1 MSLSDSL
8 VYAPKPSAVSST
20 KARWNQPA
28 YNKSS
33 FNPGEVIMI
42 NIPTGR
48 RGSFLNTRMSYLK
61 FRVTNTGADKAHTI
75 SADFNIASIFSIMEL
90 YHGSNLL
97 EQVHEISL
105 LVNLW
110 HDMTGKIRA
119 GHAGRRREDELLAYH
134 GRCDGVY
141 KEFGCSS
148 VVEETDLQSPPL
160 PAEYHMPSAELQR
173 DAAPDRENDQPPRLL
188 QTTKPQRIVSHMGGV
203 YFSRQEE
210 RRSPAAL
217 RV

>member
-97 EQVHEISL
+97 EQVHEIGL

-110 HDMTGKIRA
+110 HDMTGNIA
-119 GHAGRRREDELLAYH
+119 SHGTTSNLLE
-134 GRCDGVY
+134 GQNV
-141 KEFGCSS
+141 SS
-148 VVEETDLQSPPL
+148 
-160 PAEYHMPSAELQR
+160 
-173 DAAPDRENDQPPRLL
+173 
-188 QTTKPQRIVSHMGGV
+188 
-203 YFSRQEE
+203 
-210 RRSPAAL
+210 AL
-217 RV
+217 RTGEAIPGGAVTADNIPSRVFCIPLLSGTVGVLQNK